1 MHDNAPV
8 ANEGRRALDKAR
20 EVVGESAGDLASGE
34 FLADLAAEVA
44 DLAEGELAGVAGGL
58 LAGVVGV
65 EVGAGGGAG
74 AGGVDW
80 VHVDVEGWGVLV
92 GGFLDVGGSET
103 Y

>member
-8 ANEGRRALDKAR
+8 SNEGGGTLDKAR

-65 EVGAGGGAG
+65 EVGTGGGAG

-92 GGFLDVGGSET
+92 GGSWTGWGGG
-103 Y
+103 